1 MKVAKVYKYFGT
13 WCGPCKVYAP
23 VFDKVVNQMA
33 LSSIEF
39 IDVDVDLPE
48 NADLVMQHKI
58 RGVPATVKVYDN
70 GDFETKVGLINEFQ
84 LREFVSN

>member
-70 GDFETKVGLINEFQ
+70 GELEVKVGMINEFQ

>member
-1 MKVAKVYKYFGT
+1 MKVKKVYKYFGT

-33 LSSIEF
+33 LSGIEF

-58 RGVPATVKVYDN
+58 KGVPATVKVYESGN
-70 GDFETKVGLINEFQ
+70 FESKVGTMNEFQ

>member
-1 MKVAKVYKYFGT
+1 MKVTKVYKYFGT

-39 IDVDVDLPE
+39 IDVDVDKPE
-48 NADLVMQHKI
+48 NADLVVMHKI
-58 RGVPATVKVYDN
+58 KGVPATVKVYES
-70 GDFETKVGLINEFQ
+70 GDFESKVGMMNEFQ

>member
-1 MKVAKVYKYFGT
+1 MKVAKEYKYFGT

-70 GDFETKVGLINEFQ
+70 GELEVKVGMINEFQ

>member
-70 GDFETKVGLINEFQ
+70 EEFEVKVGMINEFQ

>member
-70 GDFETKVGLINEFQ
+70 G
-84 LREFVSN
+84 

>member
-48 NADLVMQHKI
+48 NAELVIQHKI
-58 RGVPATVKVYDN
+58 RGVPATVKVYDS
-70 GDFETKVGLINEFQ
+70 GEFEAKVGLINEFQ

>member
-48 NADLVMQHKI
+48 NAELVMQHKI
-58 RGVPATVKVYDN
+58 IGVPATVKVYDN
-70 GDFETKVGLINEFQ
+70 GEFEAKVGLINEFQ